1 MKKLSLFL
9 FVLIMSC
16 SQSSHE
22 RYAPKEE
29 ATETKKQKRIALN
42 LELTIEEEVAAEEE
56 PPMPL
61 PNEDKDEEQI
71 QTEEYEKIE
80 ENPFW
85 NPMQKPLSTFSIDVD
100 VASYANV
107 RRFLENGQLPPTD
120 AVRIEEMINY
130 FDYQYPQPTDEH
142 PFRIIT
148 EVGNCPWSEENKL
161 VHIGIQGKDIPT
173 EKLPPSNLIFLL
185 DVSGSMGD
193 LNKLPLLQSSLKML
207 VNKKLRPQDKVGI
220 VVYAGAAGV
229 VLKPTNN
236 KEKIIDALN
245 RLEAGGSTAGGEGI
259 QLAYQLAEKY
269 KTSDSNNRI
278 ILATDGDFNVGVSSN
293 SGLEKLIEEKRKS
306 GIFLTVLGLGM
317 GNYKDSKME
326 LLADKGNGNYAYI
339 DKLSEAQKVLL
350 QEFGGTLFTIAK
362 DVKIQVEFN
371 PAHVQAYRLIGYE
384 NRALADEDFNDDR
397 KDAGDLGA
405 GHTVTALYEII
416 PTGTKSAKDF
426 RDKVDKLKYQG
437 NTMTTNAQA
446 TDEMLTL
453 KLRYKQPNG
462 TKSQLLTT
470 TVNQQATV
478 FSETSESFRFSAAVA
493 QFGMLLRDSEFK
505 GSTSTTQIIKTA
517 QKAKGKDTEGYRHE
531 FIRLVKNFDGLK

>member
-9 FVLIMSC
+9 FVVVMSC
-16 SQSSHE
+16 SQTSRE
-22 RYAPKEE
+22 RYTPEGE
-29 ATETKKQKRIALN
+29 ATESKKRKQIALN
-42 LELTIEEEVAAEEE
+42 LEPTIEEETEEE
-56 PPMPL
+56 PLMIIQDE
-61 PNEDKDEEQI
+61 NQDEKDI
-71 QTEEYEKIE
+71 QTEEYEKIN

-85 NPMQKPLSTFSIDVD
+85 NPMKKPLSTFSIDVD

-142 PFRIIT
+142 PFKIIT
-148 EVGNCPWSEENKL
+148 EVGSCPWSEENKL
-161 VHIGIQGKDIPT
+161 LHIGIQGKDIPT

-185 DVSGSMGD
+185 DVSGSMSN
-193 LNKLPLLQSSLKML
+193 LNKLPLLKSSLKML

-229 VLKPTNN
+229 VLKPTHN

-259 QLAYQLAEKY
+259 QVAYQLAEKY

-293 SGLEKLIEEKRKS
+293 SELEKLIEEKRKS

-326 LLADKGNGNYAYI
+326 ILADKGNGNYAYI

-371 PAHVQAYRLIGYE
+371 PVYVQAYRLIGYE

-416 PTGTKSAKDF
+416 PTGTKNAKDF
-426 RDKVDKLKYQG
+426 KDKVDKLKYQG
-437 NTMTTNAQA
+437 NTMTTKAQT

-453 KLRYKQPNG
+453 KLRYKQPDG

-478 FSETSESFRFSAAVA
+478 FPETSESFRFSAVVA
-493 QFGMLLRDSEFK
+493 QFGMLLRNSEFK
-505 GSTSTTQIIKTA
+505 GSTSTAQIIEIA

-531 FIRLVKNFDGLK
+531 FIRLVKNFEGLE

>member
-9 FVLIMSC
+9 FVVVMSC
-16 SQSSHE
+16 SQTSRE
-22 RYAPKEE
+22 RYTPEGE
-29 ATETKKQKRIALN
+29 ATESKKRKQIALN
-42 LELTIEEEVAAEEE
+42 LEPTIEEETEEE
-56 PPMPL
+56 PLMIIQDE
-61 PNEDKDEEQI
+61 NQDEKDI
-71 QTEEYEKIE
+71 QTEEYEKIN

-85 NPMQKPLSTFSIDVD
+85 NPMKKPLSTFSIDVD

-142 PFRIIT
+142 PFKIIT
-148 EVGNCPWSEENKL
+148 EVGSCPWSEENKL
-161 VHIGIQGKDIPT
+161 LHIGIQGKDIPT

-185 DVSGSMGD
+185 DVSGSMSN
-193 LNKLPLLQSSLKML
+193 LNKLPLLKSSLKML

-229 VLKPTNN
+229 VLKPTHN

-259 QLAYQLAEKY
+259 QVAYQLAEKY

-326 LLADKGNGNYAYI
+326 ILADKGNGNYAYI

-371 PAHVQAYRLIGYE
+371 PVYVQAYRLIGYE

-416 PTGTKSAKDF
+416 PTGTKNAKDF

-437 NTMTTNAQA
+437 NTMTTKAQT

-453 KLRYKQPNG
+453 KLRYKQPDG

-478 FSETSESFRFSAAVA
+478 FPETSESFRFSAVVA
-493 QFGMLLRDSEFK
+493 QFGMLLRNSEFK
-505 GSTSTTQIIKTA
+505 GSTSTAQIIEIA

-531 FIRLVKNFDGLK
+531 FIRLVKNFEGLE